1 MSKVPKWKA
10 ILIVAVIL
18 LCVYGAIGIPK
29 SKAELVANWNHNI
42 RLGLDLKGGTLLV
55 LEVKLQDAF
64 KAEAATTVE
73 RLKETMGKNGIGG
86 QPMLGFEPETLQ
98 DAEKVEVLVKGVP
111 VDKTSAFRSMIS
123 DEYASWVLTPV
134 SSADYRMTIKPTE
147 ALALKKETLTRTM
160 STMENRINGMGLE
173 ESSVQ
178 QRQGVGNESEVLVSL
193 PGMDD
198 PDRVKSILSTAAVLE
213 LYEVKGGPY
222 RSQQEL
228 LASNNGIL
236 PLGTKPMPSM
246 KKVSDQESGW
256 YLVSR
261 VPVITGRDLR
271 DARPQQDE
279 MGKWETRFVI
289 AQDSKNRFGRFTE
302 ANIGQRLAIALDG
315 QIKSAPVINARIEDQ
330 GVIEGL
336 SGQQESE
343 DLSLVLKAG
352 SLPAGI
358 RQLQESTVGPSLGA
372 DSIRSGLLSGLVG
385 LVVVLCIMLAY
396 YARSGINATV
406 ALVLNAVILI
416 GVLAYFKAVLTL
428 PGIAGVILLIG
439 MAVDSNVLIFE
450 RIREEVRAGKALF
463 AAVDAGF
470 DKAFLTI
477 IDTHVTTIVSCAFL
491 FMFGTPAVRGFAVT
505 LVIGLVANVFTSVFV
520 SRYLFDLEYSGS
532 ARPAL
537 SIGMRV

>member
-86 QPMLGFEPETLQ
+86 QPMLGFEPENLQ

-111 VDKTSAFRSMIS
+111 VDKTSAFRSMIA
-123 DEYASWVLTPV
+123 DEYASWILTPV

-532 ARPAL
+532 ARPVL

>member
-10 ILIVAVIL
+10 ILILAVIL

-86 QPMLGFEPETLQ
+86 QPMLGFEPENLQ

-178 QRQGVGNESEVLVSL
+178 QRQGVGNESEILVSL

-279 MGKWETRFVI
+279 LGKWETRFVI

>member
-86 QPMLGFEPETLQ
+86 QPMLGFEPENLQ

-178 QRQGVGNESEVLVSL
+178 QRQGVGNESEILVSL

-279 MGKWETRFVI
+279 LGKWETRFVI

>member
-10 ILIVAVIL
+10 ILIAAVIL

-86 QPMLGFEPETLQ
+86 QPMLGFEPENLQ

-111 VDKTSAFRSMIS
+111 VDKTAAFRSMIA

-193 PGMDD
+193 PGLDD

-246 KKVSDQESGW
+246 KKASDQESGW

-385 LVVVLCIMLAY
+385 LIVVICIMLAY

>member
-10 ILIVAVIL
+10 ILIAAVIL

-86 QPMLGFEPETLQ
+86 QPMLGFEPENLQ

-111 VDKTSAFRSMIS
+111 VDKTAAFRSMIA

-134 SSADYRMTIKPTE
+134 SSADYRMT
-147 ALALKKETLTRTM
+147 TM

-246 KKVSDQESGW
+246 KKASDQESGW

-385 LVVVLCIMLAY
+385 LIVVICIMLAY

>member
-10 ILIVAVIL
+10 ILIVAVVLI
-18 LCVYGAIGIPK
+18 CVYGAIGIPK
-29 SKAELVANWNHNI
+29 NKAELAANWNHNI

-64 KAEAATTVE
+64 KAEATTTVE
-73 RLKETMGKNGIGG
+73 RLKESMGKNGIGG

-111 VDKTSAFRSMIS
+111 VDKTQAFRSMIAEDYS
-123 DEYASWVLTPV
+123 SWVLVPI

-147 ALALKKETLTRTM
+147 ALAIKKETLTRTM
-160 STMENRINGMGLE
+160 STMENRINGLGLE

-178 QRQGVGNESEVLVSL
+178 QRQGVGNEAEVLVSL
-193 PGMDD
+193 PGLDD
-198 PDRVKSILSTAAVLE
+198 PDRVKAILSTAALLE

-228 LASNNGIL
+228 LASNNGVL
-236 PLGTKPMPSM
+236 PLGTKPMPTM
-246 KKVSDQESGW
+246 KKTSDQEAGW

-271 DARPQQDE
+271 DARPQQDQFA
-279 MGKWETRFVI
+279 KWETHFVI
-289 AQDSKNRFGRFTE
+289 AQDAKNRFGRFTE
-302 ANIGQRLAIALDG
+302 ANIGNRLAISLDG

-336 SGQQESE
+336 SSQQESE
-343 DLSLVLKAG
+343 DLALVLKAG

-372 DSIRSGLLSGLVG
+372 DSIRSGVLSGLVG
-385 LVVVLCIMLAY
+385 LVVVICLMLIY

-416 GVLAYFKAVLTL
+416 GVLASFKAVLTL

-450 RIREEVRAGKALF
+450 RIREEIRAGKALF

-532 ARPAL
+532 SRPAL
-537 SIGMRV
+537 SIGMRM

>member
-86 QPMLGFEPETLQ
+86 QPMLGFEPENLQ

-279 MGKWETRFVI
+279 LGKWETRFVI

-330 GVIEGL
+330 GVIEGR

>member
-470 DKAFLTI
+470 NKAFLTI

>member
-10 ILIVAVIL
+10 ILIAAVIL

-29 SKAELVANWNHNI
+29 SKAELVTNWNHNI

-86 QPMLGFEPETLQ
+86 QPMLGFEPENLQ

-111 VDKTSAFRSMIS
+111 VDKTAAFRSMIA

-246 KKVSDQESGW
+246 KKASDQESGW

-271 DARPQQDE
+271 DRP
-279 MGKWETRFVI
+279 G
-289 AQDSKNRFGRFTE
+289 
-302 ANIGQRLAIALDG
+302 
-315 QIKSAPVINARIEDQ
+315 
-330 GVIEGL
+330 
-336 SGQQESE
+336 
-343 DLSLVLKAG
+343 
-352 SLPAGI
+352 
-358 RQLQESTVGPSLGA
+358 LQEPL
-372 DSIRSGLLSGLVG
+372 
-385 LVVVLCIMLAY
+385 
-396 YARSGINATV
+396 
-406 ALVLNAVILI
+406 
-416 GVLAYFKAVLTL
+416 
-428 PGIAGVILLIG
+428 
-439 MAVDSNVLIFE
+439 
-450 RIREEVRAGKALF
+450 
-463 AAVDAGF
+463 
-470 DKAFLTI
+470 
-477 IDTHVTTIVSCAFL
+477 
-491 FMFGTPAVRGFAVT
+491 
-505 LVIGLVANVFTSVFV
+505 
-520 SRYLFDLEYSGS
+520 
-532 ARPAL
+532 RP
-537 SIGMRV
+537 VY

>member
-10 ILIVAVIL
+10 ILIVAVVLI
-18 LCVYGAIGIPK
+18 CVYGAIGIPK
-29 SKAELVANWNHNI
+29 SRAELLANWSHNI

-64 KAEAATTVE
+64 KSEATTTAE

-86 QPMLGFEPETLQ
+86 QPMLGFEPQTLQ

-111 VDKTSAFRSMIS
+111 VDKTAAFRSMIAE
-123 DEYASWVLTPV
+123 EYASWVLTPV
-134 SSADYRMTIKPTE
+134 SSADYRLTIKPTE

-193 PGMDD
+193 PGLDD

-213 LYEVKGGPY
+213 LYEVKGGPF

-228 LASNNGIL
+228 LANSNGVL
-236 PLGTKPMPSM
+236 PLGTKPMPTM
-246 KKVSDQESGW
+246 KKASEQESGW

-271 DARPQQDE
+271 DARPTQDE
-279 MGKWETRFVI
+279 FGKWQTHFVI

-336 SGQQESE
+336 SGQQEAE
-343 DLSLVLKAG
+343 DLALVLKAG

-416 GVLAYFKAVLTL
+416 GVLASFKAVLTL
-428 PGIAGVILLIG
+428 PGIAGIILLIG

-532 ARPAL
+532 SRPAL
-537 SIGMRV
+537 SIGMRL

>member
-29 SKAELVANWNHNI
+29 SKAELVANWSHNI

-111 VDKTSAFRSMIS
+111 VDKTSAFRSMIA
-123 DEYASWVLTPV
+123 DEYASWILTPV

-271 DARPQQDE
+271 DARPQQDD

>member
-1 MSKVPKWKA
+1 M
-10 ILIVAVIL
+10 
-18 LCVYGAIGIPK
+18 
-29 SKAELVANWNHNI
+29 
-42 RLGLDLKGGTLLV
+42 
-55 LEVKLQDAF
+55 
-64 KAEAATTVE
+64 
-73 RLKETMGKNGIGG
+73 
-86 QPMLGFEPETLQ
+86 
-98 DAEKVEVLVKGVP
+98 
-111 VDKTSAFRSMIS
+111 
-123 DEYASWVLTPV
+123 
-134 SSADYRMTIKPTE
+134 
-147 ALALKKETLTRTM
+147 
-160 STMENRINGMGLE
+160 
-173 ESSVQ
+173 
-178 QRQGVGNESEVLVSL
+178 
-193 PGMDD
+193 
-198 PDRVKSILSTAAVLE
+198 
-213 LYEVKGGPY
+213 
-222 RSQQEL
+222 
-228 LASNNGIL
+228 
-236 PLGTKPMPSM
+236 
-246 KKVSDQESGW
+246 
-256 YLVSR
+256 
-261 VPVITGRDLR
+261 
-271 DARPQQDE
+271 
-279 MGKWETRFVI
+279 
-289 AQDSKNRFGRFTE
+289 
-302 ANIGQRLAIALDG
+302 
-315 QIKSAPVINARIEDQ
+315 
-330 GVIEGL
+330 
-336 SGQQESE
+336 
-343 DLSLVLKAG
+343 LKAG